1 MFSISLLS
9 DDQNYNQLTLKISA
23 SETLYG
29 GQSTMSTQLIKPN
42 YKMIHVTYLAVRI
55 Y

>member
-1 MFSISLLS
+1 MGIML
-9 DDQNYNQLTLKISA
+9 QISA

-42 YKMIHVTYLAVRI
+42 YKIIHVTYLAVRI